1 MPFVIRVQKGMV
13 DEAGLEPATFW
24 EQILSLPRMPVPP
37 LIQRAFFFCARARN
51 EFIMKTRRNN
61 NETGGMRSR

>member
-37 LIQRAFFFCARARN
+37 LIQRAFFFARVRVTN
-51 EFIMKTRRNN
+51 LFLL
-61 NETGGMRSR
+61 

>member
-37 LIQRAFFFCARARN
+37 LIQRAFFLRACA
-51 EFIMKTRRNN
+51 
-61 NETGGMRSR
+61 